1 MTRST
6 VTLLILAMAGCYSGA
21 GSDGGDDD
29 QGEGGTVD
37 DDDGDGTADDDAGD
51 GTDTDAVAC
60 DETTAPRVALL
71 RMHRTNYVHA
81 LESVFGTD
89 AVAAIDATIGTL
101 PAASSG
107 MFATELP
114 PVGFTEVSA
123 YYSIANQLSL
133 ELTKDDAS
141 LAALSECLP
150 AVAPGADAATDA
162 CLVALVEDYG
172 KRILRRPLTDED
184 RARFVDDY
192 AVGGVENV
200 REGIATLLIGMLLD
214 PRFLYFAEVDGE
226 EIAPG
231 LVELTD
237 HELAARLARVLW
249 DGIPD
254 DELLAAAEA
263 GLDDDTLAAQIER
276 MLADDRARVAFTRF
290 AGEWLA
296 LDVIPDPSATLF
308 PDAAAREALRDD
320 MKAELLR
327 FMEGVAF
334 DQEGSYADLLLDRSA
349 TVSTPELAEIY
360 GVDQGDVVL
369 PEERAGLLTRA
380 GWLATNEVI
389 RSNAGHIIK
398 RGRRLGEFL
407 CQPVPPPDPGNFPTE
422 DPADPLT
429 NPQQGIRE
437 RFLEAAA
444 EPQCAGCHAIL
455 DGYGA
460 PFGHYGA
467 TGQWIDVET
476 IDVDGESVEIE
487 IDASSTPVLDEQV
500 TVDGAVALSEA
511 IAASDVGPNC
521 LATQLVRNVVARP
534 VEQGDACLAD
544 AARSS
549 LAPDEGEPGSLRDA
563 IVRIVTSSHFRQ
575 VSIP

>member
-6 VTLLILAMAGCYSGA
+6 VTLVILAMAGCYSGA
-21 GSDGGDDD
+21 RGDGDDDD
-29 QGEGGTVD
+29 QGDGGTV
-37 DDDGDGTADDDAGD
+37 DDDGDGTADDDDGD
-51 GTDTDAVAC
+51 GTDTDAASC
-60 DETTAPRVALL
+60 DDTTAPRVSLL

-81 LESVFGTD
+81 LESVFGSD
-89 AVAAIDATIGTL
+89 AVAAIDATVGTL

-114 PVGFTEVSA
+114 PAGFTEVSA
-123 YYSIANQLSL
+123 YYNIANQLSL

-141 LAALSECLP
+141 LTALSDCLP
-150 AVAPGADAATDA
+150 AVPPGANATSDA
-162 CLVALVEDYG
+162 CLVAFIEDYG
-172 KRILRRPLTDED
+172 RRVLRRPLGED
-184 RARFVDDY
+184 DRTQFAGDY
-192 AVGGVENV
+192 AVGGVESVN
-200 REGIATLLIGMLLD
+200 EGIATLLVGMLLD
-214 PRFLYFAEVDGE
+214 PRFLYYAEVDGE
-226 EIAPG
+226 EVAPG
-231 LVELTD
+231 IVELTD

-254 DELLAAAEA
+254 DELLAAADA

-276 MLADDRARVAFTRF
+276 MLADDRARVAFSRF

-296 LDVIPDPSATLF
+296 LDVLPDPSAALF

-334 DQEGSYADLLLDRSA
+334 DQDGTYADLLLDRSA
-349 TVSTPELAEIY
+349 TVSTPELAQIY
-360 GVDQGDVVL
+360 GVDQGEVVL

-407 CQPVPPPDPGNFPTE
+407 CLPVPPPDPGNFPTE
-422 DPADPLT
+422 DPADPET
-429 NPQQGIRE
+429 NPMQGIRE
-437 RFLEAAA
+437 RFLEAASEA
-444 EPQCAGCHAIL
+444 QCAGCHAIL

-460 PFGHYGA
+460 PFGHFGA
-467 TGQWIDVET
+467 AGQWIDVET
-476 IDVDGESVEIE
+476 IDVDGQSVEIE
-487 IDASSTPVLDEQV
+487 IDASSTPVLDQDV
-500 TVDGAVALSEA
+500 PVDGAVELSQA
-511 IAASDVGPNC
+511 IAESSVGPRC
-521 LATQLVRNVVARP
+521 LAEQLVRNVVARP
-534 VEQGDACLAD
+534 IEQSDACLAD
-544 AARSS
+544 AARNT
-549 LAPDEGEPGSLRDA
+549 LAPEEGEPGTLRDA